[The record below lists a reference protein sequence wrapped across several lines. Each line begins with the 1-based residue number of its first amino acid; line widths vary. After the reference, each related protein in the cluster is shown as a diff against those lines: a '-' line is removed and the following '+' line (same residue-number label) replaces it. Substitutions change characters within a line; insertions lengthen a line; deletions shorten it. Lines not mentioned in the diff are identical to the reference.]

1 MKIILISVLTL
12 FSLIQSQ
19 ASAEEHSA
27 EALLLQMNQASQQ
40 LNYELSYILI
50 KKNSIEPLVF
60 RHASVS
66 GHRLA
71 HLVYLSGPVREVIRR
86 GEVVSYIEP
95 GMEPFSI
102 QSGQMIAP
110 LIPLLNSDIKTL
122 SQYYDFV
129 LMGRSREAG
138 SASQVVRVVPKDG
151 TRYSYMLWVDE
162 KSSLPLRAD
171 LVDRDGEV
179 LEQYRT
185 VSYSVN
191 EKIAE
196 YMSRLND
203 VELPGV
209 ITLPESKTT
218 VSSWRVGWIPD
229 GFKPHNLHRYKM
241 LKIEKLVESQMYS
254 DGLFNFSVYV
264 SERDS
269 TSLQGH
275 LVRQGRRTLQSY
287 VKGNKEITVVG
298 DIPPETAKHIAQ
310 SVVFNSGTVKQ
321 KALSSKGEQPV
332 TDEGTQP

>member
-1 MKIILISVLTL
+1 
-12 FSLIQSQ
+12 
-19 ASAEEHSA
+19 
-27 EALLLQMNQASQQ
+27 
-40 LNYELSYILI
+40 
-50 KKNSIEPLVF
+50 
-60 RHASVS
+60 
-66 GHRLA
+66 
-71 HLVYLSGPVREVIRR
+71 
-86 GEVVSYIEP
+86 
-95 GMEPFSI
+95 
-102 QSGQMIAP
+102 
-110 LIPLLNSDIKTL
+110 
-122 SQYYDFV
+122 
-129 LMGRSREAG
+129 
-138 SASQVVRVVPKDG
+138 
-151 TRYSYMLWVDE
+151 
-162 KSSLPLRAD
+162 
-171 LVDRDGEV
+171 
-179 LEQYRT
+179 
-185 VSYSVN
+185 
-191 EKIAE
+191 
-196 YMSRLND
+196 MSRLND

-218 VSSWRVGWIPD
+218 VSSWQVGWIPD

>member
-1 MKIILISVLTL
+1 MKKFLISVLTL

-19 ASAEEHSA
+19 ASAEENSA

-60 RHASVS
+60 RHALVDGS
-66 GHRLA
+66 RLA

-86 GEVVSYIEP
+86 GEEVSYIEP

-102 QSGQMIAP
+102 NSGRMIAP
-110 LIPLLNSDIKTL
+110 LIPLLNSNIKAL

-138 SASQVVRVVPKDG
+138 SAAQVIRVVPKDG

-162 KSSLPLRAD
+162 KSALPLRAD

-191 EKIAE
+191 DKIAQ

-209 ITLPESKTT
+209 ITLPESKAAA
-218 VSSWRVGWIPD
+218 SSWQVKWIPD
-229 GFKPHNLHRYKM
+229 GFRPHNVHRYKM
-241 LKIEKLVESQMYS
+241 LKVEKLVESQMYT

-264 SERDS
+264 SSRDS
-269 TSLQGH
+269 RSLQGH

-298 DIPPETAKHIAQ
+298 DIPPETAKRIAH
-310 SVVFNSGTVKQ
+310 SVIFNSGTVTQ
-321 KALSSKGEQPV
+321 NTLSSKDEQSV
-332 TDEGTQP
+332 SSEVSQP